1 MAISDINLQVKTE
14 QGTGFSGKD
23 IESNDKASGLSFL
36 TSLTEASEAA
46 NAHASTKSQPKSDT
60 DTDSVD
66 ETKADDITLK
76 VDFNSDAKVG
86 DESHV
91 DDANSAAKVDA
102 EPSVATEQQNKT
114 KLDTHDKA
122 VTKEQG
128 DELALVE
135 DEENSLLSQINAAQ
149 AMSTK
154 VNKLIE
160 NNEFSPV
167 VVDKKP
173 TPIDTI
179 TPVIPSP
186 MTEVAKTDESKIV
199 AEDDNSV
206 SSLLHKSKVATA
218 VDSQL
223 KAMGDLPPKDSVTP
237 IVDSPLTDKEKQGV
251 SAVNTPDTKPQV
263 ANLAS
268 AAQVTDNKETPVDID
283 ALLNNAQKQ
292 SANVDTLKSSDEKV
306 PDANETSKVALN
318 KLLSDTD
325 NGTQSDAKTADVTAK
340 QAQNNADKSAVNL
353 ATELVAQKSDAASA
367 ARTSDKQTDAATK
380 LDQAFTD
387 KAVTDKSIVSLFA
400 KVQNGD
406 GQAVSEFAKGL
417 SLTSEQQ
424 KQLEQQINQLKADNK
439 LGADEVATIKSL
451 LTDVMSSKP
460 TTQTTQSVVSQL
472 AVEPEIADD
481 SQTQQDVKLADNKAL
496 DSKLPASVE
505 KQLTALSKYEQQALL
520 NKVNTQLQTLTPG
533 TAQYEKLSAAQ
544 TVLTEAINTP
554 ATASTAMPVSAV
566 TVNAENNKA
575 KQNNTAQ
582 VAAQVSEAIAGED
595 VTAEQEVKLNSE
607 RTQEA
612 VTPRVAQLFNQL
624 TTPLNTATQTGAYE
638 VAHQQYEQALD
649 VQTMHTQTTA
659 QTQAQSKSVSVDPG
673 VMQAINIIKSDA
685 AKMLQERVSALLN
698 INNKEAEIRLD
709 PPEMGSMQ
717 IRIRSDAEQAQ
728 INFVVQNQQAKE
740 ALEQSMPRLREML
753 AQQGIELGES
763 SIQQGSPEQQ
773 DGQSGQGQFA
783 GNQQTDEQ
791 QPEVSAQSSETSR
804 QQSSSSIDYYA

>member
-66 ETKADDITLK
+66 ETKAISLSEEPKSDAKLGDENTT
-76 VDFNSDAKVG
+76 SDAKVATATR
-86 DESHV
+86 S
-91 DDANSAAKVDA
+91 
-102 EPSVATEQQNKT
+102 TEQQSKTSPDIRNEAVNKE
-114 KLDTHDKA
+114 L
-122 VTKEQG
+122 G

-186 MTEVAKTDESKIV
+186 MTEVTKTDESKIV
-199 AEDDNSV
+199 AQDDS
-206 SSLLHKSKVATA
+206 SIASLLHKSKVATA

-251 SAVNTPDTKPQV
+251 SAVNTPDTKPLV
-263 ANLAS
+263 ANIAS
-268 AAQVTDNKETPVDID
+268 AAQVTDSKETAVDVD
-283 ALLNNAQKQ
+283 ALLNSAKKQ
-292 SANVDTLKSSDEKV
+292 SANVDTLKSSEEKV

-325 NGTQSDAKTADVTAK
+325 NGTQSDVKTADLTAK
-340 QAQNNADKSAVNL
+340 QAQNNGDKSAVNL
-353 ATELVAQKSDAASA
+353 ATDELVVQKSDAASA
-367 ARTSDKQTDAATK
+367 ARTSDKPTDAAIK
-380 LDQAFTD
+380 LELAFTE
-387 KAVTDKSIVSLFA
+387 KPVTDKSIVSLFA
-400 KVQNGD
+400 KVQSGD

-460 TTQTTQSVVSQL
+460 TTQTTQSVVSQQ

-505 KQLTALSKYEQQALL
+505 KQLTALSKDEQQALL
-520 NKVNTQLQTLTPG
+520 TKVNTQLQTLTPG

-595 VTAEQEVKLNSE
+595 VTAEQEVKLYSE

-624 TTPLNTATQTGAYE
+624 TAPLNTATQTGAYE

>member
-23 IESNDKASGLSFL
+23 SESSDKASGLSFL

-46 NAHASTKSQPKSDT
+46 NAQANTTPQTKSDADT
-60 DTDSVD
+60 HSVD
-66 ETKADDITLK
+66 ETKAVSISEEPK
-76 VDFNSDAKVG
+76 SDAKLG
-86 DESHV
+86 DENTTA
-91 DDANSAAKVDA
+91 DAKV
-102 EPSVATEQQNKT
+102 ATATASTQQQSKT
-114 KLDTHDKA
+114 SPDIRNAA
-122 VTKEQG
+122 VTKEPS

-149 AMSTK
+149 AMSTR

-160 NNEFSPV
+160 NNDFSPV

-186 MTEVAKTDESKIV
+186 MTDVAHTDDSKAD
-199 AEDDNSV
+199 AEGDS
-206 SSLLHKSKVATA
+206 SIASLLHKSKVATA

-223 KAMGDLPPKDSVTP
+223 KAIGDLPPKDSVTP
-237 IVDSPLTDKEKQGV
+237 IVDGPLTDKEKQGV

-263 ANLAS
+263 ANFAS
-268 AAQVTDNKETPVDID
+268 ATQATDNKETTVDVD
-283 ALLNNAQKQ
+283 ALLNSAQKQ
-292 SANVDTLKSSDEKV
+292 TVNSDAAKTSDGKELGL
-306 PDANETSKVALN
+306 NETSKTVLN
-318 KLLSDTD
+318 KVVADLNSDAQVDTKTAEV
-325 NGTQSDAKTADVTAK
+325 NSKQTQSYTDKTAANFSAEQSIAKNIEAGTAK
-340 QAQNNADKSAVNL
+340 VADKP
-353 ATELVAQKSDAASA
+353 
-367 ARTSDKQTDAATK
+367 TDAAAK
-380 LDQAFTD
+380 IDQAVTEKPVLD
-387 KAVTDKSIVSLFA
+387 KPVTDKSIVSLLA
-400 KVQNGD
+400 KVQSGD

-417 SLTSEQQ
+417 SLTS
-424 KQLEQQINQLKADNK
+424 EQQINQLKADNK

-451 LTDVMSSKP
+451 LTDVNSSKP
-460 TTQTTQSVVSQL
+460 TTQTAQSPVSQL
-472 AVEPEIADD
+472 AVEQDIAEE
-481 SQTQQDVKLADNKAL
+481 SQAKQDAKLADNKAL
-496 DSKLPASVE
+496 DNKLPTGVE
-505 KQLTALSKYEQQALL
+505 KQITALTKDEQQALL

-533 TAQYEKLSAAQ
+533 TAQYEKLAAAQ
-544 TVLTEAINTP
+544 TVLTEAINAP
-554 ATASTAMPVSAV
+554 ATASTAMPVTAA
-566 TVNAENNKA
+566 TVNVENNKA

-582 VAAQVSEAIAGED
+582 ITAD
-595 VTAEQEVKLNSE
+595 VTKVVASEEVTTELVTKINTE
-607 RTQEA
+607 RTQET
-612 VTPRVAQLFNQL
+612 VTVRVAQLFTQL
-624 TTPLNTATQTGAYE
+624 TTQANATTQPGAYE
-638 VAHQQYEQALD
+638 MAHQQYEQVLD
-649 VQTMHTQTTA
+649 VQTLHTQTTA
-659 QTQAQSKSVSVDPG
+659 QTQTQSKSVNVDPG

-763 SIQQGSPEQQ
+763 SIQQGNPEQQ
-773 DGQSGQGQFA
+773 QEQSGQGQLA
-783 GNQQTDEQ
+783 GNQQAEEQ
-791 QPEVSAQSSETSR
+791 QPEVTAQSAETSR

>member
-23 IESNDKASGLSFL
+23 SESSDKASGLSFL

-46 NAHASTKSQPKSDT
+46 NAQANTTPQTKSDADT
-60 DTDSVD
+60 HSVD
-66 ETKADDITLK
+66 ETKAVSISEEPK
-76 VDFNSDAKVG
+76 SDAKLG
-86 DESHV
+86 DENTTA
-91 DDANSAAKVDA
+91 DAKV
-102 EPSVATEQQNKT
+102 ATATTSTQQQSKT
-114 KLDTHDKA
+114 SPDIRNEA
-122 VTKEQG
+122 VTKEQSE
-128 DELALVE
+128 ELALVE

-149 AMSTK
+149 AMSTR

-160 NNEFSPV
+160 NNDFSPV

-186 MTEVAKTDESKIV
+186 MTDVAQTDDSKAD
-199 AEDDNSV
+199 AEGDNSIA
-206 SSLLHKSKVATA
+206 SLLHKSKVATA

-223 KAMGDLPPKDSVTP
+223 KAIGDLPPKDSVTP
-237 IVDSPLTDKEKQGV
+237 IVDGPLTDKEKQGV

-263 ANLAS
+263 ANFAS
-268 AAQVTDNKETPVDID
+268 ATQATDNKETTVDVD
-283 ALLNNAQKQ
+283 ALLNSAQKQ
-292 SANVDTLKSSDEKV
+292 TVNSDAAKTSDGKELGL
-306 PDANETSKVALN
+306 NETSKTVLN
-318 KLLSDTD
+318 KVVADLNSDDQVDTKTAEV
-325 NGTQSDAKTADVTAK
+325 NSKQTQSYTDKTAANFSTEQSNVKNIEAGAAK
-340 QAQNNADKSAVNL
+340 VADKP
-353 ATELVAQKSDAASA
+353 
-367 ARTSDKQTDAATK
+367 TDAATK
-380 LDQAFTD
+380 VDLALTEKPESD
-387 KAVTDKSIVSLFA
+387 KPVTDKSILSLLA
-400 KVQNGD
+400 KVQSGD

-424 KQLEQQINQLKADNK
+424 KQHEQQIKQLKADNK

-451 LTDVMSSKP
+451 LTDVNSSKP
-460 TTQTTQSVVSQL
+460 TTQTAQSPVSQL
-472 AVEPEIADD
+472 SVEQDIAEE
-481 SQTQQDVKLADNKAL
+481 SQAKQDAKLADNKAL
-496 DSKLPASVE
+496 DNKLPTGVE
-505 KQLTALSKYEQQALL
+505 KQITALTKDEQQALL

-533 TAQYEKLSAAQ
+533 TAQYEKLAAAQ
-544 TVLTEAINTP
+544 TVLTEAINAP
-554 ATASTAMPVSAV
+554 ATASTAMPVTAA
-566 TVNAENNKA
+566 TVNVENNKA

-582 VAAQVSEAIAGED
+582 ITAD
-595 VTAEQEVKLNSE
+595 VTKVVASEEVTTELDTKINTE
-607 RTQEA
+607 RTQET
-612 VTPRVAQLFNQL
+612 VTVRVAQLFTQL
-624 TTPLNTATQTGAYE
+624 TTQANATTQPGAYE
-638 VAHQQYEQALD
+638 MAHQQYEQALD
-649 VQTMHTQTTA
+649 VQTLHTQTTA
-659 QTQAQSKSVSVDPG
+659 QTQTQSKSVNVDPG

-763 SIQQGSPEQQ
+763 SIQQGNPEQQ
-773 DGQSGQGQFA
+773 QEQSGQGQLA
-783 GNQQTDEQ
+783 GNQQAEEQ
-791 QPEVSAQSSETSR
+791 QPEVTAQSAETSR

>member
-23 IESNDKASGLSFL
+23 SESSDKASGLSFL

-46 NAHASTKSQPKSDT
+46 NAQANTTPQTKSDADT
-60 DTDSVD
+60 HSVD
-66 ETKADDITLK
+66 ETKAISISEELK
-76 VDFNSDAKVG
+76 SDAKLS
-86 DESHV
+86 DENTTA
-91 DDANSAAKVDA
+91 DAKV
-102 EPSVATEQQNKT
+102 VTATTSAEQQSKT
-114 KLDTHDKA
+114 SPDIHNEA
-122 VTKEQG
+122 VTKEQS

-149 AMSTK
+149 AMSTR

-160 NNEFSPV
+160 NNDFSPV
-167 VVDKKP
+167 VVDKKT

-186 MTEVAKTDESKIV
+186 MIDVAQTDDSKAD
-199 AEDDNSV
+199 AEGDS
-206 SSLLHKSKVATA
+206 SIASLLHKSKVATA

-223 KAMGDLPPKDSVTP
+223 KAIGDLPPKDSVTP
-237 IVDSPLTDKEKQGV
+237 IVDGPLTGKEKQGV

-263 ANLAS
+263 ANFAS
-268 AAQVTDNKETPVDID
+268 ATQTTDSKEATVDVD
-283 ALLNNAQKQ
+283 ALLNSAQKQ
-292 SANVDTLKSSDEKV
+292 SANNVDTLKSSDEKAPSV
-306 PDANETSKVALN
+306 NETSKVALN
-318 KLLSDTD
+318 KLLSDAD
-325 NGTQSDAKTADVTAK
+325 NGAQSDTKTAEVMAK
-340 QAQNNADKSAVNL
+340 QAQGNIDKSAVNL
-353 ATELVAQKSDAASA
+353 ATELVTQKSDAASA
-367 ARTSDKQTDAATK
+367 AKTSDAATK
-380 LDQAFTD
+380 IELAVTD
-387 KAVTDKSIVSLFA
+387 KPVTDKSIVSLLA
-400 KVQNGD
+400 KVQSGD

-439 LGADEVATIKSL
+439 LGADEVATIKLL
-451 LTDVMSSKP
+451 LTDVNSSKP
-460 TTQTTQSVVSQL
+460 TTQTAQSPVSQL
-472 AVEPEIADD
+472 AVEQDIAEE
-481 SQTQQDVKLADNKAL
+481 SQAKQDAKLADNKAL
-496 DSKLPASVE
+496 DNKLTTGVE
-505 KQLTALSKYEQQALL
+505 KQIMALTKDEQQALL

-533 TAQYEKLSAAQ
+533 TAQYEKLAAAQ
-544 TVLTEAINTP
+544 TVLTEAINAP
-554 ATASTAMPVSAV
+554 ATASTAMPVTAA

-582 VAAQVSEAIAGED
+582 VTAD
-595 VTAEQEVKLNSE
+595 VTKAVASEEVTTELDTNINTE
-607 RTQEA
+607 RTQETVSSR
-612 VTPRVAQLFNQL
+612 VTQLFTQL
-624 TTPLNTATQTGAYE
+624 TTQANATTQPGAYE
-638 VAHQQYEQALD
+638 MAHQQYEQALD

-659 QTQAQSKSVSVDPG
+659 QTQTQSKSVNVDPG

-763 SIQQGSPEQQ
+763 SIQQGNPEQQ
-773 DGQSGQGQFA
+773 QEQSGQGQLA
-783 GNQQTDEQ
+783 GNQQAEE
-791 QPEVSAQSSETSR
+791 QPEVTAQSAETSR

>member
-23 IESNDKASGLSFL
+23 SESSDKASGLSFL

-46 NAHASTKSQPKSDT
+46 NAQANTTPQTKSDADT
-60 DTDSVD
+60 HSVD
-66 ETKADDITLK
+66 ETKAISISEEPK
-76 VDFNSDAKVG
+76 SDAKLG
-86 DESHV
+86 DENTTA
-91 DDANSAAKVDA
+91 DAKV
-102 EPSVATEQQNKT
+102 ATATTSTQQQSKT
-114 KLDTHDKA
+114 SPDIRNEA
-122 VTKEQG
+122 VTKEPS

-149 AMSTK
+149 AMSTR

-160 NNEFSPV
+160 NNDFSPV

-186 MTEVAKTDESKIV
+186 MTDVAQTDDSKAD
-199 AEDDNSV
+199 AEGDS
-206 SSLLHKSKVATA
+206 SIASLLHKSKVATA

-223 KAMGDLPPKDSVTP
+223 KAIGDLPPKDSVTP
-237 IVDSPLTDKEKQGV
+237 IVDGPLTDKEKQGV

-263 ANLAS
+263 ANFAS
-268 AAQVTDNKETPVDID
+268 ATQATDNKETTVDVD
-283 ALLNNAQKQ
+283 ALLNSAQKQ
-292 SANVDTLKSSDEKV
+292 AVNSDATKTSEGKELG
-306 PDANETSKVALN
+306 ANETSKTVLN
-318 KLLSDTD
+318 KVVADLNSDAQVDTKTAEV
-325 NGTQSDAKTADVTAK
+325 NSKQTQSYTDKTAANFSAEQSIAKNIEAGTAK
-340 QAQNNADKSAVNL
+340 MADKPA
-353 ATELVAQKSDAASA
+353 DAAA
-367 ARTSDKQTDAATK
+367 KI
-380 LDQAFTD
+380 DQAVTEKPVLD
-387 KAVTDKSIVSLFA
+387 KPVTDKSIVSLLA
-400 KVQNGD
+400 KVQSGD

-439 LGADEVATIKSL
+439 LGADEVATIKLL
-451 LTDVMSSKP
+451 LTDVNSSKP
-460 TTQTTQSVVSQL
+460 TTQAAQSPVSQL
-472 AVEPEIADD
+472 AVEQDIAEE
-481 SQTQQDVKLADNKAL
+481 SQAKQDAKLADNKAL
-496 DSKLPASVE
+496 DNKLPTGVE
-505 KQLTALSKYEQQALL
+505 KQITALTKDEQQALL

-533 TAQYEKLSAAQ
+533 TAQYEKLAAAQ
-544 TVLTEAINTP
+544 TVLTEAINAP
-554 ATASTAMPVSAV
+554 ATASTAMPVTAA
-566 TVNAENNKA
+566 TVNVENNKA
-575 KQNNTAQ
+575 KPNNTAQ
-582 VAAQVSEAIAGED
+582 ITAD
-595 VTAEQEVKLNSE
+595 VTKVVASEEVTTELDTKINTE
-607 RTQEA
+607 RTQET
-612 VTPRVAQLFNQL
+612 VTVRVAQLFTQL
-624 TTPLNTATQTGAYE
+624 TTQANATTQPGAYE
-638 VAHQQYEQALD
+638 MAHQQYEQALD

-659 QTQAQSKSVSVDPG
+659 QTQTQSKSVNVDPG

-763 SIQQGSPEQQ
+763 SIQQGNPEQQ
-773 DGQSGQGQFA
+773 QEQSGQGQLA
-783 GNQQTDEQ
+783 GNQQAEEQ
-791 QPEVSAQSSETSR
+791 QPEVTAQSAETSR

>member
-23 IESNDKASGLSFL
+23 SESSDKASGLSFL

-46 NAHASTKSQPKSDT
+46 NAQANTTPQTKSDADT
-60 DTDSVD
+60 HSVD
-66 ETKADDITLK
+66 ETKAISISEEPK
-76 VDFNSDAKVG
+76 SDAKLG
-86 DESHV
+86 DENTTA
-91 DDANSAAKVDA
+91 DAKV
-102 EPSVATEQQNKT
+102 ATATTSTQQQSKT
-114 KLDTHDKA
+114 SPDIRNEA
-122 VTKEQG
+122 VTKEPS

-149 AMSTK
+149 AMSTR

-160 NNEFSPV
+160 NNDFSPV

-186 MTEVAKTDESKIV
+186 MTDVAQTDDSKAD
-199 AEDDNSV
+199 AEGDS
-206 SSLLHKSKVATA
+206 SIASLLHKSKVATA

-223 KAMGDLPPKDSVTP
+223 KAIGDLPPKDSVTP
-237 IVDSPLTDKEKQGV
+237 IVDGPLTDKEKQGV

-263 ANLAS
+263 ANFAS
-268 AAQVTDNKETPVDID
+268 STQATDNKETTVDVD
-283 ALLNNAQKQ
+283 ALLNSAQKQ
-292 SANVDTLKSSDEKV
+292 AVNSDATKTSEGKELG
-306 PDANETSKVALN
+306 ANETSKTVLN
-318 KLLSDTD
+318 KVVADLNSDAQVDTKTAEV
-325 NGTQSDAKTADVTAK
+325 NSKQTQSYTDKTAANFSAEQSIAKNIEAGTAK
-340 QAQNNADKSAVNL
+340 MADKPA
-353 ATELVAQKSDAASA
+353 DAAA
-367 ARTSDKQTDAATK
+367 KI
-380 LDQAFTD
+380 DQAVTEKPVLD
-387 KAVTDKSIVSLFA
+387 KPVTDKSIVSLLA
-400 KVQNGD
+400 KVQSGD

-439 LGADEVATIKSL
+439 LGADEVATIKLL
-451 LTDVMSSKP
+451 LTDVNSSKP
-460 TTQTTQSVVSQL
+460 TTQAAQSPVSQL
-472 AVEPEIADD
+472 AVEQDIAEE
-481 SQTQQDVKLADNKAL
+481 SQAKQDAKLADNKAL
-496 DSKLPASVE
+496 DNKLPTGVE
-505 KQLTALSKYEQQALL
+505 KQITALTKDEQQALL

-533 TAQYEKLSAAQ
+533 TAQYEKLAAAQ
-544 TVLTEAINTP
+544 TVLTEAINAP
-554 ATASTAMPVSAV
+554 ATASTAMPVTAA
-566 TVNAENNKA
+566 TVNVENNKA
-575 KQNNTAQ
+575 KPNNTAQ
-582 VAAQVSEAIAGED
+582 ITAD
-595 VTAEQEVKLNSE
+595 VTKVVASEEVTTELDTKINTE
-607 RTQEA
+607 RTQET
-612 VTPRVAQLFNQL
+612 VTVRVAQLFTQL
-624 TTPLNTATQTGAYE
+624 TTQANATTQPGAYE
-638 VAHQQYEQALD
+638 MAHQQYEQALD

-659 QTQAQSKSVSVDPG
+659 QTQTQSKSVNVDPG

-763 SIQQGSPEQQ
+763 SIQQGNPEQQ
-773 DGQSGQGQFA
+773 QEQSGQGQLA
-783 GNQQTDEQ
+783 GNQQAEEQ
-791 QPEVSAQSSETSR
+791 QPEVTAQSAETSR

>member
-23 IESNDKASGLSFL
+23 SESSDKASGLSFL

-46 NAHASTKSQPKSDT
+46 NAQANTTPQTKSDADT
-60 DTDSVD
+60 HSVD
-66 ETKADDITLK
+66 ETKAVSISEEPK
-76 VDFNSDAKVG
+76 SDAKLG
-86 DESHV
+86 DENTTA
-91 DDANSAAKVDA
+91 DAKVA
-102 EPSVATEQQNKT
+102 TATTSTEQQSKT
-114 KLDTHDKA
+114 SPDIRNAA
-122 VTKEQG
+122 VTKEPS

-149 AMSTK
+149 AMSTR

-160 NNEFSPV
+160 NNDFSPV

-186 MTEVAKTDESKIV
+186 MTDVAQTDDLKV
-199 AEDDNSV
+199 DAEGDS
-206 SSLLHKSKVATA
+206 SIASLLHKSKVATA

-223 KAMGDLPPKDSVTP
+223 KAIGDLPPKDSVTP
-237 IVDSPLTDKEKQGV
+237 IVDGPLTDKEKQGV

-263 ANLAS
+263 ANFAS
-268 AAQVTDNKETPVDID
+268 ATQATDSKETTVDLG
-283 ALLNNAQKQ
+283 AAK
-292 SANVDTLKSSDEKV
+292 TSDEKA
-306 PDANETSKVALN
+306 PSANETSKVALN
-318 KLLSDTD
+318 KLLSDAD
-325 NGTQSDAKTADVTAK
+325 NGAQSDAKTAEVNSKQTQSYTDKTAANFSAEQSIAK
-340 QAQNNADKSAVNL
+340 NIEAGAAKVADKP
-353 ATELVAQKSDAASA
+353 
-367 ARTSDKQTDAATK
+367 TDAATK
-380 LDQAFTD
+380 VDLAVTENPESD
-387 KAVTDKSIVSLFA
+387 KPVTDKSIVSLFA
-400 KVQNGD
+400 KVQSGD

-417 SLTSEQQ
+417 SLTSDQQ

-451 LTDVMSSKP
+451 LTDVMRSKP
-460 TTQTTQSVVSQL
+460 TTQTAQSPVSQL
-472 AVEPEIADD
+472 SVKQDIAKE
-481 SQTQQDVKLADNKAL
+481 SQAKQDAKLADNKAL
-496 DSKLPASVE
+496 DNKLPTGVE
-505 KQLTALSKYEQQALL
+505 KQITALTKDEQQALL

-533 TAQYEKLSAAQ
+533 TAQYEKLAAAQ
-544 TVLTEAINTP
+544 TVLTEAINAP
-554 ATASTAMPVSAV
+554 ATASTAMPVTAA
-566 TVNAENNKA
+566 TVSVENNKA
-575 KQNNTAQ
+575 KQNNIAQITA
-582 VAAQVSEAIAGED
+582 D
-595 VTAEQEVKLNSE
+595 VTKVVASEEVTTELDTKINTE
-607 RTQEA
+607 RTQET
-612 VTPRVAQLFNQL
+612 VTVRVAQLFTQL
-624 TTPLNTATQTGAYE
+624 TTQANATTQPGAYE
-638 VAHQQYEQALD
+638 MAHQQYEQALD

-659 QTQAQSKSVSVDPG
+659 QTQTQSKSVNVDPG

-773 DGQSGQGQFA
+773 QEQSGQGQLA
-783 GNQQTDEQ
+783 GNQQAEEQ
-791 QPEVSAQSSETSR
+791 QPEVTAQSAETSR

>member
-23 IESNDKASGLSFL
+23 SESNNKASGLSFL

-46 NAHASTKSQPKSDT
+46 NAQAKSDA
-60 DTDSVD
+60 DADSID
-66 ETKADDITLK
+66 EPKAISTSEELK
-76 VDFNSDAKVG
+76 SDAKPG
-86 DESHV
+86 DENTAT
-91 DDANSAAKVDA
+91 DAKAATTPTSTD
-102 EPSVATEQQNKT
+102 QQPKINP
-114 KLDTHDKA
+114 DVRNEA
-122 VTKEQG
+122 VTKEQS

-135 DEENSLLSQINAAQ
+135 GEDNPLLSQINAAQ
-149 AMSTK
+149 AMSTR

-160 NNEFSPV
+160 NNDFSPV

-186 MTEVAKTDESKIV
+186 MTDVAQTDDSKV
-199 AEDDNSV
+199 AAEDDNSIA
-206 SSLLHKSKVATA
+206 SLLHKSKVATA

-223 KAMGDLPPKDSVTP
+223 KAIGDLPPKDSVTP
-237 IVDSPLTDKEKQGV
+237 IVDGPLTDKEKQGV

-263 ANLAS
+263 ANFAS
-268 AAQVTDNKETPVDID
+268 AIQATDSKETTVDLD
-283 ALLNNAQKQ
+283 A
-292 SANVDTLKSSDEKV
+292 V
-306 PDANETSKVALN
+306 
-318 KLLSDTD
+318 
-325 NGTQSDAKTADVTAK
+325 KTADGNELSANDKSKAVLSKMLSDANNSVQTDAKAPEVTTK
-340 QAQNNADKSAVNL
+340 QAHGNVDKPAVNL
-353 ATELVAQKSDAASA
+353 ATEQVAPKSVEASA
-367 ARTSDKQTDAATK
+367 AKASDKP
-380 LDQAFTD
+380 
-387 KAVTDKSIVSLFA
+387 VTDKSIVNLLA
-400 KVQNGD
+400 KLQSGD

-417 SLTSEQQ
+417 SLSTDQQ
-424 KQLEQQINQLKADNK
+424 KQLEQQINQLKVDNK
-439 LGADEVATIKSL
+439 LGADELATIKSL

-460 TTQTTQSVVSQL
+460 TTQTAQSPVSQF
-472 AVEPEIADD
+472 AVEQDIADE
-481 SQTQQDVKLADNKAL
+481 SLTKQDAKLADNKAL
-496 DSKLPASVE
+496 DTKLPTSIE
-505 KQLTALSKYEQQALL
+505 KQITALTKDEQQALL

-544 TVLTEAINTP
+544 TVLKEAINAP
-554 ATASTAMPVSAV
+554 AIVNTAMPITAA
-566 TVNAENNKA
+566 TVNAENNNT

-582 VAAQVSEAIAGED
+582 VTAD
-595 VTAEQEVKLNSE
+595 VTKAATSEEVTLELDTKINTE

-612 VTPRVAQLFNQL
+612 VPSRVAQLFTQL
-624 TTPLNTATQTGAYE
+624 TTQANAAAQPGAYE
-638 VAHQQYEQALD
+638 VAHQQYEQAID
-649 VQTMHTQTTA
+649 AQTM
-659 QTQAQSKSVSVDPG
+659 QTQATTQTQAHSKSVSIDPG

-763 SIQQGSPEQQ
+763 SIQQGDPEQQ
-773 DGQSGQGQFA
+773 QEQSGQGQLA
-783 GNQQTDEQ
+783 GNQQAEEQ
-791 QPEVSAQSSETSR
+791 QPEVAAQSAETSR

>member
-23 IESNDKASGLSFL
+23 IESNEKASGLSFL

-60 DTDSVD
+60 NTDSVD
-66 ETKADDITLK
+66 ETKAISLSEEPK
-76 VDFNSDAKVG
+76 SDAKLG
-86 DESHV
+86 NENITAD
-91 DDANSAAKVDA
+91 AKVA
-102 EPSVATEQQNKT
+102 TASTSTEQQSKT
-114 KLDTHDKA
+114 SSDISNEA
-122 VTKEQG
+122 VTKEQS
-128 DELALVE
+128 DELAFVE

-186 MTEVAKTDESKIV
+186 MTEVAKTDDSKIV
-199 AEDDNSV
+199 AQDDNSV

-268 AAQVTDNKETPVDID
+268 AAQVTDGKETAVEVD
-283 ALLNNAQKQ
+283 ALLNSAQKQ

-325 NGTQSDAKTADVTAK
+325 NGTQSDAKTADVTTK

-367 ARTSDKQTDAATK
+367 ARTSDKPTDAATK

-400 KVQNGD
+400 KVQSGD

-424 KQLEQQINQLKADNK
+424 KQLEQQINQLKADNT

-451 LTDVMSSKP
+451 LTDVMSGKP
-460 TTQTTQSVVSQL
+460 TVQTTQSPVSQL
-472 AVEPEIADD
+472 AVEQDIAEV
-481 SQTQQDVKLADNKAL
+481 SQAKQDTKLADNKAL
-496 DSKLPASVE
+496 DNKLPTGVE
-505 KQLTALSKYEQQALL
+505 KQITALTKDEQQALL

-575 KQNNTAQ
+575 KQNNAGQ
-582 VAAQVSEAIAGED
+582 VATQVSEAIAGEE
-595 VTAEQEVKLNSE
+595 VIAEQEVKLNSE

-624 TTPLNTATQTGAYE
+624 TTPLNTAAQTGAYE
-638 VAHQQYEQALD
+638 MAHQQYEQALD
-649 VQTMHTQTTA
+649 VQTMHTQTTT

>member
-23 IESNDKASGLSFL
+23 SESSDKTSGLSFL

-46 NAHASTKSQPKSDT
+46 NAQANTTPQTKSDADT
-60 DTDSVD
+60 HFVD
-66 ETKADDITLK
+66 ETKAISISEEPK
-76 VDFNSDAKVG
+76 SDAKLG
-86 DESHV
+86 DENTTA
-91 DDANSAAKVDA
+91 DAKVA
-102 EPSVATEQQNKT
+102 TATTSTEQQSKT
-114 KLDTHDKA
+114 SPDIRNEA
-122 VTKEQG
+122 VTKEQS

-149 AMSTK
+149 AMSTR

-160 NNEFSPV
+160 NNDFSPV

-186 MTEVAKTDESKIV
+186 MTDVAQTDDSKAD
-199 AEDDNSV
+199 AEGDNSIA
-206 SSLLHKSKVATA
+206 SLLHKSKVATA

-223 KAMGDLPPKDSVTP
+223 KAIGDLPPKDSVTP
-237 IVDSPLTDKEKQGV
+237 IVDGPLTDKEKQGV

-263 ANLAS
+263 ANFAS
-268 AAQVTDNKETPVDID
+268 STQATDNKETTVDVD
-283 ALLNNAQKQ
+283 ALLNSAQKQ
-292 SANVDTLKSSDEKV
+292 AVNSDATKTSEGKELG
-306 PDANETSKVALN
+306 ANETSKTVLN
-318 KLLSDTD
+318 KVVADLNSDAQVDTKTAEV
-325 NGTQSDAKTADVTAK
+325 NSKQTQSYTDKTAANFSAEQSIAKNIEAGTAK
-340 QAQNNADKSAVNL
+340 VPDQPA
-353 ATELVAQKSDAASA
+353 DAAA
-367 ARTSDKQTDAATK
+367 KI
-380 LDQAFTD
+380 DQAVTEKPVLD
-387 KAVTDKSIVSLFA
+387 KPVTDKSIVSLLA
-400 KVQNGD
+400 KVQSGD

-451 LTDVMSSKP
+451 LTDVMRSKS
-460 TTQTTQSVVSQL
+460 TTQTAQSPVSQL
-472 AVEPEIADD
+472 AVEQDIAEE
-481 SQTQQDVKLADNKAL
+481 SQAKQDAKLADNKAL
-496 DSKLPASVE
+496 DNKLPTGVE
-505 KQLTALSKYEQQALL
+505 KQITALTKDEQQALL
-520 NKVNTQLQTLTPG
+520 NKVNTQLQMLTPG
-533 TAQYEKLSAAQ
+533 TAQYEKLAAAQ
-544 TVLTEAINTP
+544 TVLTEAINAP
-554 ATASTAMPVSAV
+554 ATASTAMPVTAA

-575 KQNNTAQ
+575 KPNNTAQ
-582 VAAQVSEAIAGED
+582 VTAD
-595 VTAEQEVKLNSE
+595 VTKVVASEEVTTELDTKINTE
-607 RTQEA
+607 RTQET
-612 VTPRVAQLFNQL
+612 VSPRVAQLFTQL
-624 TTPLNTATQTGAYE
+624 TTQANATTQPGAYE
-638 VAHQQYEQALD
+638 MAHQQYEQALD
-649 VQTMHTQTTA
+649 LQTMHTQTTA
-659 QTQAQSKSVSVDPG
+659 QTQTQSKSVNVDPG
-673 VMQAINIIKSDA
+673 VMQAISIIKSDA

-763 SIQQGSPEQQ
+763 SIQQGNPEQQ
-773 DGQSGQGQFA
+773 QEQSGQGQLA
-783 GNQQTDEQ
+783 GNQQAEEQ
-791 QPEVSAQSSETSR
+791 QPEVTAQSAETSR

>member
-66 ETKADDITLK
+66 ETKAISLSEEPKSDAKLGDENTT
-76 VDFNSDAKVG
+76 SDAKVATATT
-86 DESHV
+86 S
-91 DDANSAAKVDA
+91 
-102 EPSVATEQQNKT
+102 TEQQSKT
-114 KLDTHDKA
+114 SPDIHNEA
-122 VTKEQG
+122 VIKEQG

-173 TPIDTI
+173 MPIDTI

-199 AEDDNSV
+199 AQDDNSV

-263 ANLAS
+263 ANIAS

-292 SANVDTLKSSDEKV
+292 SANVDTLKSSEEKV

-325 NGTQSDAKTADVTAK
+325 NGTQSDVKTADVTAK
-340 QAQNNADKSAVNL
+340 QAQNNGDKSAVNL
-353 ATELVAQKSDAASA
+353 ATDELVVQKSDAASA
-367 ARTSDKQTDAATK
+367 ARTSDKPTDAAIK
-380 LDQAFTD
+380 LELAFTE
-387 KAVTDKSIVSLFA
+387 KPVTDKSIVSLFA
-400 KVQNGD
+400 KVQSGD

-460 TTQTTQSVVSQL
+460 TTQTTQSVVSQQ

-505 KQLTALSKYEQQALL
+505 KQLTALSKDEQQALL

-554 ATASTAMPVSAV
+554 ATASAAMPVSAV

-595 VTAEQEVKLNSE
+595 VIAEQEVKLNSE

-624 TTPLNTATQTGAYE
+624 TAPLNTATQTGAYE

>member
-23 IESNDKASGLSFL
+23 SESNNKASGLSFL

-46 NAHASTKSQPKSDT
+46 NAQAKSDAGADSIDEPKAISTSEEPKSDAKPG
-60 DTDSVD
+60 D
-66 ETKADDITLK
+66 ENTAT
-76 VDFNSDAKVG
+76 DAK
-86 DESHV
+86 
-91 DDANSAAKVDA
+91 AATTPTTTD
-102 EPSVATEQQNKT
+102 QQPKINP
-114 KLDTHDKA
+114 DVRNEA
-122 VTKEQG
+122 VTKEQS

-135 DEENSLLSQINAAQ
+135 GEDNSLLSQINAAQ
-149 AMSTK
+149 AMSTR

-160 NNEFSPV
+160 NNDFSPV

-186 MTEVAKTDESKIV
+186 MTDVAQTGDSKV
-199 AEDDNSV
+199 AAEDDNSIA
-206 SSLLHKSKVATA
+206 SLLHKSKVATA

-223 KAMGDLPPKDSVTP
+223 KAIGDLPPKDSVTP
-237 IVDSPLTDKEKQGV
+237 IVDDPLTDKEKQGV

-263 ANLAS
+263 ANFAS
-268 AAQVTDNKETPVDID
+268 AIQATDSKETTVDLD
-283 ALLNNAQKQ
+283 A
-292 SANVDTLKSSDEKV
+292 V
-306 PDANETSKVALN
+306 
-318 KLLSDTD
+318 
-325 NGTQSDAKTADVTAK
+325 KTADGNELGANDKSKAVLNKMLSDANNSVQTDAKAAEVTTK
-340 QAQNNADKSAVNL
+340 QAHGNVDKPAVNL
-353 ATELVAQKSDAASA
+353 ATEQLAPKSVEASA
-367 ARTSDKQTDAATK
+367 AKASDKP
-380 LDQAFTD
+380 
-387 KAVTDKSIVSLFA
+387 VTDKSIVNLLA
-400 KVQNGD
+400 KLQSGD

-417 SLTSEQQ
+417 SLSTDQQ
-424 KQLEQQINQLKADNK
+424 KQLEQQINQLKVDNK
-439 LGADEVATIKSL
+439 LGADELATIKSL

-460 TTQTTQSVVSQL
+460 AQSPVSQF
-472 AVEPEIADD
+472 AVEQGIADE
-481 SQTQQDVKLADNKAL
+481 SLTKQDAKLADNKAL
-496 DSKLPASVE
+496 DTKLPTSIE
-505 KQLTALSKYEQQALL
+505 KQITALTKDEQQALL

-544 TVLTEAINTP
+544 TVLKEAINAP
-554 ATASTAMPVSAV
+554 AIVNTAMPITAA
-566 TVNAENNKA
+566 TVNAENNNT

-582 VAAQVSEAIAGED
+582 VTAD
-595 VTAEQEVKLNSE
+595 VTKAATSEEVTLELDTKINTE

-612 VTPRVAQLFNQL
+612 VSSRVAQLFTQL
-624 TTPLNTATQTGAYE
+624 TTQANAATQPGAYE
-638 VAHQQYEQALD
+638 VAHQQYEQAID
-649 VQTMHTQTTA
+649 AQTM
-659 QTQAQSKSVSVDPG
+659 QTQATTQTQAHSKSVSIDPG

-763 SIQQGSPEQQ
+763 SIQQGNPEQQ
-773 DGQSGQGQFA
+773 QEQSGQGQLA
-783 GNQQTDEQ
+783 GNQQAEEQ
-791 QPEVSAQSSETSR
+791 QPEVTAQSAETSR

>member
-23 IESNDKASGLSFL
+23 SESSDKASGLSFL

-46 NAHASTKSQPKSDT
+46 NAQANTTPQTKSDADT
-60 DTDSVD
+60 HSVD
-66 ETKADDITLK
+66 ETKAISISEEPK
-76 VDFNSDAKVG
+76 SDAKLG
-86 DESHV
+86 DENTTA
-91 DDANSAAKVDA
+91 DAKV
-102 EPSVATEQQNKT
+102 ATATTSTQQQSKT
-114 KLDTHDKA
+114 SPDIRNEA
-122 VTKEQG
+122 VTKEPS

-149 AMSTK
+149 AMSTR

-160 NNEFSPV
+160 NNDFSPV

-186 MTEVAKTDESKIV
+186 MTDVAQTDDSKAD
-199 AEDDNSV
+199 AEGDNSIA
-206 SSLLHKSKVATA
+206 SLLHKSKVATA

-223 KAMGDLPPKDSVTP
+223 KAIGDLPPKDSVTP
-237 IVDSPLTDKEKQGV
+237 IVDGPLTDKEKQGV

-263 ANLAS
+263 ANFAS
-268 AAQVTDNKETPVDID
+268 ATQATDNKETTVDVD
-283 ALLNNAQKQ
+283 ALLNSAQKQ
-292 SANVDTLKSSDEKV
+292 TVNSDAAKTSEGKELGV
-306 PDANETSKVALN
+306 NETSKTVLN
-318 KLLSDTD
+318 KVVADLNSDAQVDTKTAEV
-325 NGTQSDAKTADVTAK
+325 NSKQTQSYTDKTAANFSAEQSIAKNIEAGTAK
-340 QAQNNADKSAVNL
+340 MADKPA
-353 ATELVAQKSDAASA
+353 DAAA
-367 ARTSDKQTDAATK
+367 KI
-380 LDQAFTD
+380 DQAVTEKPVLD
-387 KAVTDKSIVSLFA
+387 KPVTDKSIVSLLA
-400 KVQNGD
+400 KVQSGD

-439 LGADEVATIKSL
+439 LGADEVATIKLL
-451 LTDVMSSKP
+451 LTDVNSSKP
-460 TTQTTQSVVSQL
+460 TTQAAQSPVSQL
-472 AVEPEIADD
+472 AVEQDIAEE
-481 SQTQQDVKLADNKAL
+481 SQAKQDAKLADNKAL
-496 DSKLPASVE
+496 DNKLPTGVE
-505 KQLTALSKYEQQALL
+505 KQITALTKDEQQALL

-533 TAQYEKLSAAQ
+533 TAQYEKLAAAQ
-544 TVLTEAINTP
+544 TVLTEAINAP
-554 ATASTAMPVSAV
+554 ATASTAMPVTAA
-566 TVNAENNKA
+566 TVNVENNKA
-575 KQNNTAQ
+575 KPNNTAQ
-582 VAAQVSEAIAGED
+582 ITAD
-595 VTAEQEVKLNSE
+595 VTKVVASEEVTTELDTKINTE
-607 RTQEA
+607 RTQET
-612 VTPRVAQLFNQL
+612 VTVRVAQLFTQL
-624 TTPLNTATQTGAYE
+624 TTQANATTQPGAYE
-638 VAHQQYEQALD
+638 MAHQQYEQALD

-659 QTQAQSKSVSVDPG
+659 QTQTQSKSVNVDPG

-763 SIQQGSPEQQ
+763 SIQQGNPEQQ
-773 DGQSGQGQFA
+773 QEQSGQGQLA
-783 GNQQTDEQ
+783 GNQQAEEQ
-791 QPEVSAQSSETSR
+791 QPEVTAQSAETSR

>member
-23 IESNDKASGLSFL
+23 SESSDKASGLSFL

-46 NAHASTKSQPKSDT
+46 NAQANTTPQTKSDADT
-60 DTDSVD
+60 HSVD
-66 ETKADDITLK
+66 ETKAVSISEEPK
-76 VDFNSDAKVG
+76 SDAKLG
-86 DESHV
+86 DENTTA
-91 DDANSAAKVDA
+91 DAKV
-102 EPSVATEQQNKT
+102 ATATTSTQQQSKT
-114 KLDTHDKA
+114 SPDIRNAA
-122 VTKEQG
+122 VTKEQSE
-128 DELALVE
+128 ELALVE

-149 AMSTK
+149 AMSTR

-160 NNEFSPV
+160 NNDFSPV

-186 MTEVAKTDESKIV
+186 MTDVAQTDDSKAD
-199 AEDDNSV
+199 AEGDNSIA
-206 SSLLHKSKVATA
+206 SLLHKSKVATA

-223 KAMGDLPPKDSVTP
+223 KAIGDLPPKDSVTP
-237 IVDSPLTDKEKQGV
+237 IVDGPLTDKEKQGV

-263 ANLAS
+263 ANFAS
-268 AAQVTDNKETPVDID
+268 ATQATDNKETTVDVD
-283 ALLNNAQKQ
+283 ALLNSAQKQ
-292 SANVDTLKSSDEKV
+292 TVNSDAAKTSDGKELGL
-306 PDANETSKVALN
+306 NETSKTVLN
-318 KLLSDTD
+318 KVVADLNSDDQVDTKTAEV
-325 NGTQSDAKTADVTAK
+325 NSKQTQSYTDKTAANFSTEQSIVKNIEAGAAK
-340 QAQNNADKSAVNL
+340 VADKP
-353 ATELVAQKSDAASA
+353 
-367 ARTSDKQTDAATK
+367 TDAATK
-380 LDQAFTD
+380 VDLALTEKPESD
-387 KAVTDKSIVSLFA
+387 KPVTDKSIVSLLA
-400 KVQNGD
+400 KVQSGD

-451 LTDVMSSKP
+451 LTDVNSSKP
-460 TTQTTQSVVSQL
+460 TTQTAQSPVSQL
-472 AVEPEIADD
+472 SVEQDIAEE
-481 SQTQQDVKLADNKAL
+481 SQAKQDAKLADNKAL
-496 DSKLPASVE
+496 DNKLPTGVE
-505 KQLTALSKYEQQALL
+505 KQITALTKDEQQALL

-533 TAQYEKLSAAQ
+533 TAQYEKLAAAQ
-544 TVLTEAINTP
+544 TVLTEAINAP
-554 ATASTAMPVSAV
+554 ATASTAMPVTAA
-566 TVNAENNKA
+566 TVNVENNKA

-582 VAAQVSEAIAGED
+582 ITAD
-595 VTAEQEVKLNSE
+595 VTKVVASEEVSTELDTKINTE
-607 RTQEA
+607 RTQET
-612 VTPRVAQLFNQL
+612 VTVRVAQLFTQL
-624 TTPLNTATQTGAYE
+624 TTQANATTQPGAYE
-638 VAHQQYEQALD
+638 MAHQQYEQALD
-649 VQTMHTQTTA
+649 VQTLHTQTTA
-659 QTQAQSKSVSVDPG
+659 QTQTQSKSVNVDPG

-753 AQQGIELGES
+753 AQQCIELGES
-763 SIQQGSPEQQ
+763 SIQQGNPEQQ
-773 DGQSGQGQFA
+773 QEQSGQGQLA
-783 GNQQTDEQ
+783 GNQQAEEQ
-791 QPEVSAQSSETSR
+791 QPEVTAQSAETSR

>member
-23 IESNDKASGLSFL
+23 SESSDKASGLSFL

-46 NAHASTKSQPKSDT
+46 NAQANTTPQTKSDADT
-60 DTDSVD
+60 HSVD
-66 ETKADDITLK
+66 ETKAISISEELK
-76 VDFNSDAKVG
+76 SDAKLS
-86 DESHV
+86 DENTTA
-91 DDANSAAKVDA
+91 DAKV
-102 EPSVATEQQNKT
+102 VTATTSAEQQSKT
-114 KLDTHDKA
+114 SPDIHNEA
-122 VTKEQG
+122 VTKEQS

-149 AMSTK
+149 AMSTR

-160 NNEFSPV
+160 NNDFSPV

-186 MTEVAKTDESKIV
+186 MTDVAQTDDSKAD
-199 AEDDNSV
+199 AEGDS
-206 SSLLHKSKVATA
+206 SIASLLHKSKVATA

-223 KAMGDLPPKDSVTP
+223 KAIGDLPPKDSVTP
-237 IVDSPLTDKEKQGV
+237 IVDGPLTDKEKQGV

-263 ANLAS
+263 ANFAS
-268 AAQVTDNKETPVDID
+268 ATQATDNKETTVDVD
-283 ALLNNAQKQ
+283 ALLNSAQKQ
-292 SANVDTLKSSDEKV
+292 TVNSDAAKTSEGKELGV
-306 PDANETSKVALN
+306 NETSKTVLN
-318 KLLSDTD
+318 KVVADLNSDDQVDTKIAEV
-325 NGTQSDAKTADVTAK
+325 NSKQTQSYTDKTAANFSAEQSIAKNIEAGTAK
-340 QAQNNADKSAVNL
+340 VPDQPA
-353 ATELVAQKSDAASA
+353 DAAA
-367 ARTSDKQTDAATK
+367 KI
-380 LDQAFTD
+380 DQAVTEKPVLD
-387 KAVTDKSIVSLFA
+387 KPVTDKSIVSLLA
-400 KVQNGD
+400 KVQSGD

-451 LTDVMSSKP
+451 LTDVMRSKS
-460 TTQTTQSVVSQL
+460 TTQTAQSPVSQL
-472 AVEPEIADD
+472 AVEQDIAEE
-481 SQTQQDVKLADNKAL
+481 SQAKQDAKLADNKAL
-496 DSKLPASVE
+496 DNKLPTGVE
-505 KQLTALSKYEQQALL
+505 KQITALTKDEQQALL
-520 NKVNTQLQTLTPG
+520 NKVNTQLQMLTPG
-533 TAQYEKLSAAQ
+533 TAQYEKLAAAQ
-544 TVLTEAINTP
+544 TVLTEAINAP
-554 ATASTAMPVSAV
+554 ATASTAMPVTAA
-566 TVNAENNKA
+566 TVNVENNKA
-575 KQNNTAQ
+575 KPNNTAQ
-582 VAAQVSEAIAGED
+582 ITAD
-595 VTAEQEVKLNSE
+595 VTKVVASEEVTTELDTKINTE
-607 RTQEA
+607 RTQET
-612 VTPRVAQLFNQL
+612 VTVRVAQLFTQL
-624 TTPLNTATQTGAYE
+624 TTQANATTQPGAYE
-638 VAHQQYEQALD
+638 MAHQQYEQALD

-659 QTQAQSKSVSVDPG
+659 QTQTQSKSMNVDPG

-763 SIQQGSPEQQ
+763 SIQQGNPEQQ
-773 DGQSGQGQFA
+773 QEQSGQGQLA
-783 GNQQTDEQ
+783 GNQQAEEQ
-791 QPEVSAQSSETSR
+791 QPEVTAQSAETSR

>member
-23 IESNDKASGLSFL
+23 IESNEKASGLSFL

-66 ETKADDITLK
+66 ETKAISLSEEPKSDAKLGDENTT
-76 VDFNSDAKVG
+76 SDAKVATATT
-86 DESHV
+86 S
-91 DDANSAAKVDA
+91 
-102 EPSVATEQQNKT
+102 TEQQSKT
-114 KLDTHDKA
+114 SPDIHNEA
-122 VTKEQG
+122 VIKEQG

-135 DEENSLLSQINAAQ
+135 DEGNSLLSQINAAQ

-154 VNKLIE
+154 VNKLIG

-186 MTEVAKTDESKIV
+186 MTEVAKTDDSKIV
-199 AEDDNSV
+199 AQDDNSV

-263 ANLAS
+263 ANIAS
-268 AAQVTDNKETPVDID
+268 AAQVTDSKETAVDVD
-283 ALLNNAQKQ
+283 ALLNSAKKQ
-292 SANVDTLKSSDEKV
+292 SANVDTLKSSEEKV

-325 NGTQSDAKTADVTAK
+325 NGTQSDVKTADVTAK
-340 QAQNNADKSAVNL
+340 QAQNNGDKSAVNL
-353 ATELVAQKSDAASA
+353 ATDELVVQKSDAASA
-367 ARTSDKQTDAATK
+367 ARTSDKPTDAAIK
-380 LDQAFTD
+380 LELAFTE
-387 KAVTDKSIVSLFA
+387 KPVTDKSIVSLFA
-400 KVQNGD
+400 KVQSGD

-424 KQLEQQINQLKADNK
+424 KQLEQQINQLKADNT

-460 TTQTTQSVVSQL
+460 TTQTTQSVVSQQ

-481 SQTQQDVKLADNKAL
+481 SQTQQDVKLTDTKAL

-505 KQLTALSKYEQQALL
+505 KQLTALSKDEQQALL
-520 NKVNTQLQTLTPG
+520 NKVNAQLQTLTPG

-554 ATASTAMPVSAV
+554 ATASAAMPVSAV

-595 VTAEQEVKLNSE
+595 VTAEQEVKLYSE

-624 TTPLNTATQTGAYE
+624 TAPLNTATQTGAYE

-649 VQTMHTQTTA
+649 VQTMHTQTT

-773 DGQSGQGQFA
+773 DGQSGQGQGQFA

>member
-23 IESNDKASGLSFL
+23 SESNNKASGLSFL

-46 NAHASTKSQPKSDT
+46 NAQAKSDADADSIDEPKAISTSEEPKSDAKPG
-60 DTDSVD
+60 D
-66 ETKADDITLK
+66 ENTAT
-76 VDFNSDAKVG
+76 DAK
-86 DESHV
+86 
-91 DDANSAAKVDA
+91 AATTPTTTD
-102 EPSVATEQQNKT
+102 QQPKINP
-114 KLDTHDKA
+114 DVRNEA
-122 VTKEQG
+122 VTKEQS

-135 DEENSLLSQINAAQ
+135 GEDNSLLSQINAAQ
-149 AMSTK
+149 AMSTR

-160 NNEFSPV
+160 NNDFSPV

-186 MTEVAKTDESKIV
+186 MTDIAQTDDSKVA
-199 AEDDNSV
+199 AEDDNSIA
-206 SSLLHKSKVATA
+206 SLLHKSKVATA

-223 KAMGDLPPKDSVTP
+223 KAIGDLPPKDSVTP
-237 IVDSPLTDKEKQGV
+237 IVDGPLTDKEKQGG

-263 ANLAS
+263 ANFAS
-268 AAQVTDNKETPVDID
+268 AIQATDSKETTVDLD
-283 ALLNNAQKQ
+283 A
-292 SANVDTLKSSDEKV
+292 V
-306 PDANETSKVALN
+306 
-318 KLLSDTD
+318 
-325 NGTQSDAKTADVTAK
+325 KTADGNELSANDKSKAVLNKMLSDANNSVQTDAKAAEVTTK
-340 QAQNNADKSAVNL
+340 QAHGNVDKPAVNL
-353 ATELVAQKSDAASA
+353 ATEQLAPKSVEASA
-367 ARTSDKQTDAATK
+367 AKASDKP
-380 LDQAFTD
+380 
-387 KAVTDKSIVSLFA
+387 VTDKSIVNLLA
-400 KVQNGD
+400 KLQSGD
-406 GQAVSEFAKGL
+406 GQALSEFVKGL
-417 SLTSEQQ
+417 SLTSDQQ
-424 KQLEQQINQLKADNK
+424 KQLEQQINQLKVDNK
-439 LGADEVATIKSL
+439 LGADELATIKSL

-460 TTQTTQSVVSQL
+460 AQSPVSQF
-472 AVEPEIADD
+472 AVEQGIADE
-481 SQTQQDVKLADNKAL
+481 SLTKQDAKLADNKAL
-496 DSKLPASVE
+496 DTKLPTSIE
-505 KQLTALSKYEQQALL
+505 KQITALTKDEQQALL

-544 TVLTEAINTP
+544 TVLKEAINAP
-554 ATASTAMPVSAV
+554 AIVNTAMPITAA
-566 TVNAENNKA
+566 TVNAENNNT

-582 VAAQVSEAIAGED
+582 VTAD
-595 VTAEQEVKLNSE
+595 VTKAATSEEVTLELDTKINTE

-612 VTPRVAQLFNQL
+612 VPSRVAQLFTQL
-624 TTPLNTATQTGAYE
+624 TTQANAATQPGAYE
-638 VAHQQYEQALD
+638 VAHQQYEQAID
-649 VQTMHTQTTA
+649 AQTM
-659 QTQAQSKSVSVDPG
+659 QTQATTQTQAHSKSVSIDPG

-763 SIQQGSPEQQ
+763 SIQQGNPEQQ
-773 DGQSGQGQFA
+773 QGQSGQGQLA
-783 GNQQTDEQ
+783 GNQRAEEQ
-791 QPEVSAQSSETSR
+791 QPEVTAQSAETSR

>member
-23 IESNDKASGLSFL
+23 SESSDKASGLSFL

-46 NAHASTKSQPKSDT
+46 NAQANTTPQTKSDADT
-60 DTDSVD
+60 HSVD
-66 ETKADDITLK
+66 ETKAISISEEPK
-76 VDFNSDAKVG
+76 SDAKLG
-86 DESHV
+86 DE
-91 DDANSAAKVDA
+91 NTSADAKVA
-102 EPSVATEQQNKT
+102 TATTSTEQQSKT
-114 KLDTHDKA
+114 SPDIRNEA

-263 ANLAS
+263 ANIAS
-268 AAQVTDNKETPVDID
+268 AAQVTDSKETAVDVD
-283 ALLNNAQKQ
+283 ALLNSAKKQ
-292 SANVDTLKSSDEKV
+292 SANVDTLKSSEEKV

-325 NGTQSDAKTADVTAK
+325 NGTQSNVKTADVTAK
-340 QAQNNADKSAVNL
+340 QAQNNVDKSAVNL
-353 ATELVAQKSDAASA
+353 ATDELVVKKSDAASA
-367 ARTSDKQTDAATK
+367 ARTSDKPTDAATK
-380 LDQAFTD
+380 LEQAFTE
-387 KAVTDKSIVSLFA
+387 KSVTDKSIVSLFA
-400 KVQNGD
+400 KVQSGD

-451 LTDVMSSKP
+451 LTDVNSSKP
-460 TTQTTQSVVSQL
+460 TTQTAQSPVSQL
-472 AVEPEIADD
+472 AVEQDIAEENEAK
-481 SQTQQDVKLADNKAL
+481 QDTKLADNKAL
-496 DSKLPASVE
+496 DNKLPTGVE
-505 KQLTALSKYEQQALL
+505 KQITALTKDEQQALL

-533 TAQYEKLSAAQ
+533 TAQYEKLAAAQ
-544 TVLTEAINTP
+544 TVLTEAINAP
-554 ATASTAMPVSAV
+554 ATASTAMPVTAA
-566 TVNAENNKA
+566 TVNVENNKA

-582 VAAQVSEAIAGED
+582 ITAD
-595 VTAEQEVKLNSE
+595 VTKVVASEEVTTELDTKINTE
-607 RTQEA
+607 RTQET
-612 VTPRVAQLFNQL
+612 VTVRVAQLFTQL
-624 TTPLNTATQTGAYE
+624 TTQATATTQPGAYE
-638 VAHQQYEQALD
+638 MAHQQYEQALD

-659 QTQAQSKSVSVDPG
+659 QTQTQSKSVNVDPG

-763 SIQQGSPEQQ
+763 SIQQGNPEQQ
-773 DGQSGQGQFA
+773 QEQSGQGQLA
-783 GNQQTDEQ
+783 GNQQAEEQ
-791 QPEVSAQSSETSR
+791 QPEVTAQSAETSR

>member
-46 NAHASTKSQPKSDT
+46 NAPANTQSRSRSDNAKT
-60 DTDSVD
+60 EAQFSDKNADDSTDS
-66 ETKADDITLK
+66 AA
-76 VDFNSDAKVG
+76 NSDV
-86 DESHV
+86 V
-91 DDANSAAKVDA
+91 SATA
-102 EPSVATEQQNKT
+102 PTGPHNNATPETVKE
-114 KLDTHDKA
+114 
-122 VTKEQG
+122 VMTKEQS
-128 DELALVE
+128 DELELVE
-135 DEENSLLSQINAAQ
+135 GEDNSLLSQISASQIINT
-149 AMSTK
+149 S
-154 VNKLIE
+154 VNKLTE
-160 NNEFSPV
+160 NNELSSV
-167 VVDKKP
+167 SVDKKP
-173 TPIDTI
+173 APIDSNL
-179 TPVIPSP
+179 PVISSP
-186 MTEVAKTDESKIV
+186 M
-199 AEDDNSV
+199 AENDDSQSLAGSDNSIA
-206 SSLLHKSKVATA
+206 SLIHKSKVATA

-223 KAMGDLPPKDSVTP
+223 KAMGDLPPKDSVAP
-237 IVDSPLTDKEKQGV
+237 IVDSPLTDKEKQGI
-251 SAVNTPDTKPQV
+251 SAVNTPDTKPQLANIANV
-263 ANLAS
+263 AGGTKTVSAELDAS
-268 AAQVTDNKETPVDID
+268 KE
-283 ALLNNAQKQ
+283 LGAQKL
-292 SANVDTLKSSDEKV
+292 D
-306 PDANETSKVALN
+306 
-318 KLLSDTD
+318 LSDA
-325 NGTQSDAKTADVTAK
+325 GKIV
-340 QAQNNADKSAVNL
+340 L
-353 ATELVAQKSDAASA
+353 AKSDPALG
-367 ARTSDKQTDAATK
+367 TDTEIK
-380 LDQAFTD
+380 G
-387 KAVTDKSIVSLFA
+387 VTDKSIVSLFA
-400 KVQNGD
+400 KVQSGD

-424 KQLEQQINQLKADNK
+424 KQLEQQINQLKADNT

-451 LTDVMSSKP
+451 LTDAMSGKP
-460 TTQTTQSVVSQL
+460 TVQTTQSPVSQL
-472 AVEPEIADD
+472 AVEQDIAEE
-481 SQTQQDVKLADNKAL
+481 SQAKQDTKLADNKAL
-496 DSKLPASVE
+496 DNKLPTGVG
-505 KQLTALSKYEQQALL
+505 KQITALTKDEQQALL
-520 NKVNTQLQTLTPG
+520 NKVNAQLQTLTPG

-554 ATASTAMPVSAV
+554 ATTSTAMPVSGV
-566 TVNAENNKA
+566 TVNAENNKV
-575 KQNNTAQ
+575 KQNNSAQ

-595 VTAEQEVKLNSE
+595 VTAEQEAKLNSD

-624 TTPLNTATQTGAYE
+624 TAPLNTATQTGAYE

>member
-23 IESNDKASGLSFL
+23 SESSDKASGLSFL

-46 NAHASTKSQPKSDT
+46 NAQANTTPQTKSDADT
-60 DTDSVD
+60 HSVD
-66 ETKADDITLK
+66 ETKAISISEEPK
-76 VDFNSDAKVG
+76 SDAKLG
-86 DESHV
+86 DENTTA
-91 DDANSAAKVDA
+91 DAKV
-102 EPSVATEQQNKT
+102 ATATTSTQQQSKT
-114 KLDTHDKA
+114 SPDIRNEA
-122 VTKEQG
+122 VTKEPS

-149 AMSTK
+149 AMSTR

-160 NNEFSPV
+160 NNDFSPV

-186 MTEVAKTDESKIV
+186 MTDVAQTDDSKAD
-199 AEDDNSV
+199 AEGDS
-206 SSLLHKSKVATA
+206 SIASLLHKSKVATA

-223 KAMGDLPPKDSVTP
+223 KAIGDLPPKDSVTP
-237 IVDSPLTDKEKQGV
+237 IVDGPLTDKEKQGV

-263 ANLAS
+263 ANFAS
-268 AAQVTDNKETPVDID
+268 STQATDSKETTVDVD
-283 ALLNNAQKQ
+283 ALLNSAQKQ
-292 SANVDTLKSSDEKV
+292 AVNSDATKTSEGKELG
-306 PDANETSKVALN
+306 ANETSKTVLN
-318 KLLSDTD
+318 KVVADLNSDAQVDTKTAEV
-325 NGTQSDAKTADVTAK
+325 NSKQTQSYTDKTAANFSAEQSIAKNIEAGTAK
-340 QAQNNADKSAVNL
+340 MADKPA
-353 ATELVAQKSDAASA
+353 DAAA
-367 ARTSDKQTDAATK
+367 KI
-380 LDQAFTD
+380 DQAVTEKPVLD
-387 KAVTDKSIVSLFA
+387 KPVTDKSIVSLLA
-400 KVQNGD
+400 KVQSGD

-417 SLTSEQQ
+417 SLTSEQK

-439 LGADEVATIKSL
+439 LGADEVATIKLL
-451 LTDVMSSKP
+451 LTDVNSSKP
-460 TTQTTQSVVSQL
+460 TTQAAQSPVSQL
-472 AVEPEIADD
+472 AVEQDIAEE
-481 SQTQQDVKLADNKAL
+481 SQAKQDAKLADNKAL
-496 DSKLPASVE
+496 DNKLPTGVE
-505 KQLTALSKYEQQALL
+505 KQITALTKDEQQALL

-533 TAQYEKLSAAQ
+533 TAQYEKLAAAQ
-544 TVLTEAINTP
+544 TVLTEAINAP
-554 ATASTAMPVSAV
+554 ATASTAMPVTAA
-566 TVNAENNKA
+566 TVNVENNKA
-575 KQNNTAQ
+575 KPNNTAQ
-582 VAAQVSEAIAGED
+582 ITAD
-595 VTAEQEVKLNSE
+595 VTKVVASEEVTTELDTKINTE
-607 RTQEA
+607 RTQET
-612 VTPRVAQLFNQL
+612 VTVRVAQLFTQL
-624 TTPLNTATQTGAYE
+624 TTQANATTQPGAYE
-638 VAHQQYEQALD
+638 MAHQQYEQALD

-659 QTQAQSKSVSVDPG
+659 QTQTQSKSVNVDPG

-763 SIQQGSPEQQ
+763 SIQQGNPEQQ
-773 DGQSGQGQFA
+773 QEQSGQGQLA
-783 GNQQTDEQ
+783 GNQQAEEQ
-791 QPEVSAQSSETSR
+791 QPEVTAQSAETSR

>member
-66 ETKADDITLK
+66 ETKAISLSEEPKSDAKLGDENTT
-76 VDFNSDAKVG
+76 SDAKVATATT
-86 DESHV
+86 S
-91 DDANSAAKVDA
+91 
-102 EPSVATEQQNKT
+102 TEQQSKT
-114 KLDTHDKA
+114 SPDIHNEA
-122 VTKEQG
+122 VIKEQG

-173 TPIDTI
+173 MPIDTI

-199 AEDDNSV
+199 AQDDNSV
-206 SSLLHKSKVATA
+206 SILLHKSKVATA

-263 ANLAS
+263 ANIAS

-283 ALLNNAQKQ
+283 ALLNSAKKQ
-292 SANVDTLKSSDEKV
+292 SANVDTLKSSEEKV

-325 NGTQSDAKTADVTAK
+325 NGTQSDVKTADVTAK
-340 QAQNNADKSAVNL
+340 QAQNNGDKSAVNL
-353 ATELVAQKSDAASA
+353 ATDELVVQKSDAASA
-367 ARTSDKQTDAATK
+367 ARTSDKPTDAAIK
-380 LDQAFTD
+380 LELAFTE
-387 KAVTDKSIVSLFA
+387 KPVTDKSIVSLFA
-400 KVQNGD
+400 KVQSGD

-424 KQLEQQINQLKADNK
+424 KQLEQQINQLKSDNK

-460 TTQTTQSVVSQL
+460 TTQTTQSVVSQQ

-481 SQTQQDVKLADNKAL
+481 SQTQQDVKLTDTKAL

-505 KQLTALSKYEQQALL
+505 KQLTALSKDEQQALL
-520 NKVNTQLQTLTPG
+520 NKVNAQLQTLTPG

-544 TVLTEAINTP
+544 TVLIEAINTP
-554 ATASTAMPVSAV
+554 ATASAAMPVSAV

-595 VTAEQEVKLNSE
+595 VIAEQEVKLYSE

-624 TTPLNTATQTGAYE
+624 TAPLNTATQTGAYE

>member
-23 IESNDKASGLSFL
+23 SESSDKASGLSFL

-46 NAHASTKSQPKSDT
+46 NAQANTTPQTKSDADT
-60 DTDSVD
+60 HSVD
-66 ETKADDITLK
+66 ETKAISISEEPK
-76 VDFNSDAKVG
+76 SDAKLG
-86 DESHV
+86 DE
-91 DDANSAAKVDA
+91 NTSADAKVA
-102 EPSVATEQQNKT
+102 TATTSTEQQSKT
-114 KLDTHDKA
+114 SPDIRNEA
-122 VTKEQG
+122 VTKEQS

-149 AMSTK
+149 AMSTR

-160 NNEFSPV
+160 NNDFSPV

-186 MTEVAKTDESKIV
+186 MTDVAQTDDSKAD
-199 AEDDNSV
+199 AEGDNSIA
-206 SSLLHKSKVATA
+206 SLLHKSKVATA

-223 KAMGDLPPKDSVTP
+223 KAIGDLPPKDSVTP
-237 IVDSPLTDKEKQGV
+237 IVDGPLTDKEKQGV

-263 ANLAS
+263 ANFAS
-268 AAQVTDNKETPVDID
+268 STQATDSKETTVDVD
-283 ALLNNAQKQ
+283 ALLNSAQKQ
-292 SANVDTLKSSDEKV
+292 AVNSDATKTSEGKELG
-306 PDANETSKVALN
+306 ANETSKTVLN
-318 KLLSDTD
+318 KVVADLNSDAQVDTKTAEV
-325 NGTQSDAKTADVTAK
+325 NSKQTQSYTDKTAANFSAEQSIAKNIEAGTAK
-340 QAQNNADKSAVNL
+340 MADKPA
-353 ATELVAQKSDAASA
+353 DAAA
-367 ARTSDKQTDAATK
+367 KI
-380 LDQAFTD
+380 DQAVTEKPVLD
-387 KAVTDKSIVSLFA
+387 KPVTDKSIVSLLA
-400 KVQNGD
+400 KVQSGD

-439 LGADEVATIKSL
+439 LGADEVATIKLL
-451 LTDVMSSKP
+451 LTDVNSSKP
-460 TTQTTQSVVSQL
+460 TTQAAQSPVSQL
-472 AVEPEIADD
+472 AVEQDIAEE
-481 SQTQQDVKLADNKAL
+481 SQAKQDAKLADNKAL
-496 DSKLPASVE
+496 DNKLPTGVE
-505 KQLTALSKYEQQALL
+505 KQITALTKDEQQALL

-533 TAQYEKLSAAQ
+533 TAQYEKLAAAQ
-544 TVLTEAINTP
+544 TVLTEAINAP
-554 ATASTAMPVSAV
+554 ATASTAMPVTAA
-566 TVNAENNKA
+566 TVNVENNKA
-575 KQNNTAQ
+575 KPNNTAQ
-582 VAAQVSEAIAGED
+582 ITAD
-595 VTAEQEVKLNSE
+595 VTKVVASEEVTTELDTKINTE
-607 RTQEA
+607 RTQET
-612 VTPRVAQLFNQL
+612 VTVRVAQLFTQL
-624 TTPLNTATQTGAYE
+624 TTQANATTQPGAYE
-638 VAHQQYEQALD
+638 MAHQQYEQALD

-659 QTQAQSKSVSVDPG
+659 QTQTQSKSVNVDPG

-763 SIQQGSPEQQ
+763 SIQQGNPEQQ
-773 DGQSGQGQFA
+773 QEQSGQGQLA
-783 GNQQTDEQ
+783 GNQQAEEQ
-791 QPEVSAQSSETSR
+791 QPEVTAQSAETSR

>member
-23 IESNDKASGLSFL
+23 SESSDKASGLSFL

-46 NAHASTKSQPKSDT
+46 NAQANTTPQTKSDADT
-60 DTDSVD
+60 HSVD
-66 ETKADDITLK
+66 ETKAISISEEPK
-76 VDFNSDAKVG
+76 SDAKLG
-86 DESHV
+86 DE
-91 DDANSAAKVDA
+91 NTSADAKVA
-102 EPSVATEQQNKT
+102 TATTSTEQQSKT
-114 KLDTHDKA
+114 SPDIRNEA

-263 ANLAS
+263 ANIAS
-268 AAQVTDNKETPVDID
+268 AAQVTDSKETAVDVD
-283 ALLNNAQKQ
+283 ALLNSAKKQ
-292 SANVDTLKSSDEKV
+292 SANVDTLKSSEEKV

-325 NGTQSDAKTADVTAK
+325 NGTQSNVKTADVTAK
-340 QAQNNADKSAVNL
+340 QAQNNVDKSAVNL
-353 ATELVAQKSDAASA
+353 ATDELVVKKSDAASA
-367 ARTSDKQTDAATK
+367 ARTSDKPTDAATK
-380 LDQAFTD
+380 LEQAFTE
-387 KAVTDKSIVSLFA
+387 KSVTDKSIVSLFA
-400 KVQNGD
+400 KVQSGD

-451 LTDVMSSKP
+451 LTDVNSSKP

-481 SQTQQDVKLADNKAL
+481 SQTQQDVKLADTKAL

-505 KQLTALSKYEQQALL
+505 KQLTALSKDEQQALL

-533 TAQYEKLSAAQ
+533 TVQYEKISAAQ

-575 KQNNTAQ
+575 KQNN
-582 VAAQVSEAIAGED
+582 AAQVSEAIAGEN
-595 VTAEQEVKLNSE
+595 VTAEQEIKLNSE

-624 TTPLNTATQTGAYE
+624 TTPLNTAAQTGAYE
-638 VAHQQYEQALD
+638 MAHQQYEQALD
-649 VQTMHTQTTA
+649 VQTMHTQTTT

>member
-23 IESNDKASGLSFL
+23 SESSDKTSGLSFL

-46 NAHASTKSQPKSDT
+46 NAQANTTPQTKSDADT
-60 DTDSVD
+60 HFVD
-66 ETKADDITLK
+66 ETKAISISEEPK
-76 VDFNSDAKVG
+76 SDAKLG
-86 DESHV
+86 DENTTA
-91 DDANSAAKVDA
+91 DAKVA
-102 EPSVATEQQNKT
+102 TATTSTEQQSKT
-114 KLDTHDKA
+114 SPDIRNEA
-122 VTKEQG
+122 VTKEQS

-149 AMSTK
+149 AMSTR

-160 NNEFSPV
+160 NNDFSPV

-186 MTEVAKTDESKIV
+186 MTDVAQTDDSKAD
-199 AEDDNSV
+199 AEGDNSIA
-206 SSLLHKSKVATA
+206 SLLHKSKVATA

-223 KAMGDLPPKDSVTP
+223 KAIGDLPPKDSVTP
-237 IVDSPLTDKEKQGV
+237 IVDGPLTDKEKQGV

-263 ANLAS
+263 ANFAS
-268 AAQVTDNKETPVDID
+268 STQATDNKETTVDVD
-283 ALLNNAQKQ
+283 ALLNSAQKQ
-292 SANVDTLKSSDEKV
+292 AVNSDATKTSEGKELG
-306 PDANETSKVALN
+306 ANETSKTVLN
-318 KLLSDTD
+318 KVVADLNSDAQVDTKTAEV
-325 NGTQSDAKTADVTAK
+325 NSKQTQSYTDKTAANFSAEQSIAKNIEAGTAK
-340 QAQNNADKSAVNL
+340 MADKPA
-353 ATELVAQKSDAASA
+353 DAAA
-367 ARTSDKQTDAATK
+367 KI
-380 LDQAFTD
+380 DQAVTEKPVLD
-387 KAVTDKSIVSLFA
+387 KPVTDKSIVSLLA
-400 KVQNGD
+400 KVQSGD

-439 LGADEVATIKSL
+439 LGADEVATIKLL
-451 LTDVMSSKP
+451 LTDVNSSKP
-460 TTQTTQSVVSQL
+460 TTQAAQSPVSQL
-472 AVEPEIADD
+472 AVEQDIAEE
-481 SQTQQDVKLADNKAL
+481 SQAKQDAKLADNKAL
-496 DSKLPASVE
+496 DNKLTTGVE
-505 KQLTALSKYEQQALL
+505 KQIMALTKDEQQALL

-533 TAQYEKLSAAQ
+533 TAQYEKLAAAQ
-544 TVLTEAINTP
+544 TVLTEAINAP
-554 ATASTAMPVSAV
+554 ATASTAMPVTAA
-566 TVNAENNKA
+566 TVNVENNKA

-582 VAAQVSEAIAGED
+582 ITAD
-595 VTAEQEVKLNSE
+595 VTKVVASEEVTTELDTKINTE
-607 RTQEA
+607 RTQET
-612 VTPRVAQLFNQL
+612 VTVRVAQLFTQL
-624 TTPLNTATQTGAYE
+624 TTQANATTQPGAYE
-638 VAHQQYEQALD
+638 MAHQQYEQALD

-659 QTQAQSKSVSVDPG
+659 QTQTQSKSVNVDPG

-763 SIQQGSPEQQ
+763 SIQQGNPEQQ
-773 DGQSGQGQFA
+773 QEQSGQGQLA
-783 GNQQTDEQ
+783 GNQQAEEQ
-791 QPEVSAQSSETSR
+791 QPEVTAQSAETSR